1 MDEDFKSEL
10 EDWQQRVVDEQSE
23 LFDRLEK
30 LIAFTCSEP
39 FKKLPVDK
47 QEQLVQQASHMNAYN
62 DILAARIEAF

>member
-1 MDEDFKSEL
+1 MAKL

-23 LFDRLEK
+23 LFDKLEK
-30 LIAFTCSEP
+30 LVAFTTAEG

-47 QEQLVQQASHMNAYN
+47 QEQLVQQAAHMNAYN